1 MCGIPA
7 SWERFHALDVTVA
20 PQPETDN
27 YLVLEKQE
35 DQLRIQCFLPDGT
48 LVDTVTVRK
57 SGEKAW

>member
-1 MCGIPA
+1 MT
-7 SWERFHALDVTVA
+7 LA

-48 LVDTVTVRK
+48 LVDTVTIGK
-57 SGEKAW
+57 SEE

>member
-1 MCGIPA
+1 M
-7 SWERFHALDVTVA
+7 TVA